1 MTAMLPLSARRP
13 ARPSRLA
20 HCRIAAL
27 AAFTV
32 GVAQAQ
38 VAPMPPPPVVAAD
51 ALSSM
56 TPMAPGTPEMRPAG
70 TVEDGLR
77 QVLDDALAANLELRA
92 GTAGVQ
98 QRVAALDRARARY
111 LPVLDFDARYS
122 VADGGRTIEFPVGDL
137 LNPVYQTLDDLL
149 VQSGQPASFPRVK
162 NQQVNLLLPQEQNT
176 RLVLAQPIYE
186 PRLAPAVEGNRQ
198 NLNRAE
204 ADLSGLRT
212 RVIRDTKV
220 AYYEWLAAQQQALV
234 FDATLELAR
243 ANLAANE
250 SLYRNG
256 RITRDLVYRAEAD
269 LLEIE
274 QNRLA
279 AVSRVAVARSY
290 VNLLRNYPLSAPV
303 PGATIDQPTVER
315 FRGRVIRRLAGRPLD
330 VPVMQQVATE
340 RRAEIQSLDAAIAGS
355 LAEQDLARAA
365 FKPTLAVGA
374 EAGIQGEDYGFG
386 EDERYVLA
394 SIVLRWNA
402 FRGGADQA
410 ALDEARAL
418 TEQLRATRDL
428 ATQQVRLE
436 VQRALERLEVAD
448 ASIGTAEK
456 RAQAAEA
463 GFRIAARK
471 RDLGQI
477 NQADFIDSRRTLT
490 DAQLNLN
497 RVRAEFLARLA
508 ELEFAIGDPHAA
520 DEDYQ

>member
-1 MTAMLPLSARRP
+1 
-13 ARPSRLA
+13 
-20 HCRIAAL
+20 
-27 AAFTV
+27 
-32 GVAQAQ
+32 
-38 VAPMPPPPVVAAD
+38 
-51 ALSSM
+51 
-56 TPMAPGTPEMRPAG
+56 
-70 TVEDGLR
+70 
-77 QVLDDALAANLELRA
+77 
-92 GTAGVQ
+92 
-98 QRVAALDRARARY
+98 
-111 LPVLDFDARYS
+111 
-122 VADGGRTIEFPVGDL
+122 
-137 LNPVYQTLDDLL
+137 
-149 VQSGQPASFPRVK
+149 
-162 NQQVNLLLPQEQNT
+162 
-176 RLVLAQPIYE
+176 
-186 PRLAPAVEGNRQ
+186 
-198 NLNRAE
+198 
-204 ADLSGLRT
+204 
-212 RVIRDTKV
+212 VIRDTKV

-234 FDATLELAR
+234 FDATLELSR

-290 VNLLRNYPLSAPV
+290 VNLLRNYPLSAAV
-303 PGATIDQPTVER
+303 PEATIDQQTVER
-315 FRGRVIRRLAGRPLD
+315 FRTRVIRRLAGRRLD

-340 RRAEIQSLDAAIAGS
+340 RRAEIHSLDAAIAGS

-365 FKPTLAVGA
+365 FKPSLAVGA

-386 EDERYVLA
+386 QDERYVLA

-402 FRGGADQA
+402 YRGGADQA
-410 ALDEARAL
+410 ALAEARAL

-448 ASIGTAEK
+448 SSIETAQK
-456 RAQAAEA
+456 RTQAAAA
-463 GFRIAARK
+463 GFRIAERK

-497 RVRAEFLARLA
+497 RVRTEFLGRLA

-520 DEDYQ
+520 DEDFQ